1 MAQMTENRYRK
12 LKAELVVVKEK
23 HAAAIE
29 EQEIAKGF
37 GDLSENAEYETARR
51 AAEAY
56 AQKKMDLEQMIA
68 EAEIIEEDRSPRIVI
83 GSVVEICKV
92 DDNDKPIGNPRV
104 FTVEAKGDTVLMG
117 VLGVNSSLGKK
128 ILNGTSGIY
137 RIPDNGGLRYSVRKV
152 IG

>member
-1 MAQMTENRYRK
+1 MVQMTESRYRK
-12 LKAELVVVKEK
+12 LKSELLVVKEK
-23 HAAAIE
+23 HAEAIE

-37 GDLSENAEYETARR
+37 GDLSENTEYETARL

-56 AQKKMDLEQMIA
+56 AARKRELEQMIS

-92 DDNDKPIGNPRV
+92 DSRDSPVGEPRI

-128 ILNGTSGIY
+128 ILNGTDGIY
-137 RIPDNGGLRYSVRKV
+137 QIPDNGGLRYSVRKV